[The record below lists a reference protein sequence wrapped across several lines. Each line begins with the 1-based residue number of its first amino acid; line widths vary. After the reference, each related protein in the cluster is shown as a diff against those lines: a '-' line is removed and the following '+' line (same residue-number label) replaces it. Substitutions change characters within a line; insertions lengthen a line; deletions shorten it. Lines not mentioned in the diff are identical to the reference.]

1 MRRITSLRWGGV
13 VALLVLACLATAGA
27 MLPRWLETAEN
38 RERVVAC
45 HAVADHLAEQP
56 AYSVSR
62 ACSYVHGIT
71 THSVDRRVDWT
82 ENWVQAIVGKA
93 YPPLL
98 RTQSPE
104 KIVLG
109 RKGDCSERVAVLQM
123 MFRRAHLPTRAVG
136 LGGHVVLEVRAN
148 GKWYTAD
155 PDYGVTFGTD
165 VSHLEKG
172 TGKWVRHQLR
182 ATGCDDEAIDGYLQ
196 ILHSSVDNV
205 AMGINQPLSPRLK
218 FVEDVCDGLMV
229 ATPMLL
235 WGLLAVLWASFPV
248 FSGTGVRQSLT

>member
-1 MRRITSLRWGGV
+1 MRRIDSLRWGAM
-13 VALLVLACLATAGA
+13 VALLLLACLATAGA
-27 MLPRWLETAEN
+27 MLPRWLESPEN

-45 HAVADHLAEQP
+45 HAVADLLAEQP

-71 THSVDRRVDWT
+71 THSIDRRIGWT
-82 ENWVQAIVGKA
+82 ENWVQAFAGKA

-98 RTQSPE
+98 RTQSSE

-123 MFRRAHLPTRAVG
+123 VFRRARLPTRVVG

-172 TGKWVRHQLR
+172 PGKWVRYQLR
-182 ATGCDDEAIDGYLQ
+182 TAGCGDEAIDGYIQ

-218 FVEDVCDGLMV
+218 VVEDICDGLLV
-229 ATPMLL
+229 AIPILL
-235 WGLLAVLWASFPV
+235 WGLFAVLWASFPV
-248 FSGTGVRQSLT
+248 VSERDDRQPLT